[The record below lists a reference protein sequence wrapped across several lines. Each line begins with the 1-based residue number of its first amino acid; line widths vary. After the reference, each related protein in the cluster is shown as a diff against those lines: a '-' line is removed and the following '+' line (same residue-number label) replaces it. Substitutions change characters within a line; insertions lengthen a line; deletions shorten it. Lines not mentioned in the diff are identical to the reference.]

1 MDHVNEPKYARH
13 LDDATIQMHASSY
26 PTPMRE
32 PFIWFARYVRGQC
45 RRNLDVLVEK
55 VKELGFTTTA
65 GTYGKLLQGRWSKD
79 TKGNTTPPIIALDK
93 FVEQVER
100 LREHHRLGDKK
111 SIKTPFGTVK
121 FHRSSKLVVKNKE
134 VTLARLDV
142 KAARDEKFDRSRY
155 VRTEESINVESFE
168 GMDDKELAYFGI
180 ERSQEENFSVKPVE
194 MDMGK
199 AVKEATEAKVK
210 ESK

>member
-1 MDHVNEPKYARH
+1 MIATAEQIAQSTQTDFQRLVALMNSFSVASNALKLLEATVNESQMKIVTTHSKEYAD
-13 LDDATIQMHASSY
+13 LQLALADA
-26 PTPMRE
+26 E
-32 PFIWFARYVRGQC
+32 
-45 RRNLDVLVEK
+45 
-55 VKELGFTTTA
+55 KELKNISQDHPEWF
-65 GTYGKLLQGRWSKD
+65 
-79 TKGNTTPPIIALDK
+79 
-93 FVEQVER
+93 
-100 LREHHRLGDKK
+100 GDKK